1 MESSRPGGLVG
12 LPGLVGLNLARVLL
26 VTLLLSSSSSYS
38 SSTTAL
44 PTTSDY
50 ILSIM
55 IFIPPTRMY
64 CSWIALSRIRLELSH
79 RNYLP
84 SVHLMARFYLKP
96 YPDPLIPTVTLL
108 TLLALDSDSTI
119 I

>member
-26 VTLLLSSSSSYS
+26 VTLLLSSSSSS

-55 IFIPPTRMY
+55 IFTPPTRMY

-79 RNYLP
+79 RNYLL
-84 SVHLMARFYLKP
+84 SVHLMARFYRKP

-108 TLLALDSDSTI
+108 ILLALDSDSTI